1 MTLRIFDCIIYDAKL
16 DMDSCLKN
24 PFLRSQLTDFEI
36 SIIVPLTRLLLS
48 SATFDDYMAISYL
61 TVDDLKKRLAITDD
75 VIEEWC
81 TKGFSLFDR
90 YALTFFIVSNYLETI
105 HYHAKLLGTEE

>member
-24 PFLRSQLTDFEI
+24 PFLRSQLTDFEM
-36 SIIVPLTRLLLS
+36 SMIVPLTGLLLS
-48 SATFDDYMAISYL
+48 SATFDDYIDISYW
-61 TVDDLKKRLAITDD
+61 TVDDLKEKLPITSA
-75 VIEEWC
+75 VLEEWS

-105 HYHAKLLGTEE
+105 RYHAKLLGTEE

>member
-36 SIIVPLTRLLLS
+36 SMIVPLTGLLLS

-61 TVDDLKKRLAITDD
+61 TVDDLKERLAITDD

-90 YALTFFIVSNYLETI
+90 YALTFFIVSNCLETI
-105 HYHAKLLGTEE
+105 RYRAKAMSTEE